1 MGSPSKLLNSVW
13 CFRLYTI
20 YYSQWW
26 LPVHKITWPVLVNC
40 DQVTLLEIESQFKWL
55 LTSGEFCREPKP
67 WLFPGSSPDQ
77 AVFFPHCPLF
87 CSLFFFRLIFLGK
100 SSEYCERMVVSS
112 PFINVF
118 QHWSFCQVSF
128 IICILYSHINR
139 KRKKKGCTHSICLT
153 WQNLLDMV
161 MHWLQFSHHFLG

>member
-1 MGSPSKLLNSVW
+1 MEHTKFISSATELLYNASIDNISIKVAVGSPSKLLNSVW

-40 DQVTLLEIESQFKWL
+40 DQVTLLEIEPQFKWL

-87 CSLFFFRLIFLGK
+87 CSLFSDWYIWG
-100 SSEYCERMVVSS
+100 
-112 PFINVF
+112 
-118 QHWSFCQVSF
+118 
-128 IICILYSHINR
+128 SH
-139 KRKKKGCTHSICLT
+139 
-153 WQNLLDMV
+153 QNTARG
-161 MHWLQFSHHFLG
+161 WW